1 MFYQQI
7 VKWIFIISCALMI
20 ALYFYKDKLPEPS
33 TYEAFNLEEP
43 LQTPTFREPFSIETN
58 HQHYS
63 LTPKFDYDLTGV
75 VVSYSNADGFTN
87 IWHHDLWKDFIN
99 VRDICVIWGKN
110 VSTGVYKEVDFTSD
124 SWTCWYTLTSKKSSM
139 QFKSTAFSNNHLLVD
154 NTFLASALLKAEI
167 GDVVHFKG
175 ILVDYTNDENGG
187 VRHTSTHRR
196 DTGNGA
202 CEVVYLDDFTVIKK
216 ANPILRNFYML
227 TKWAAIFSFL
237 GFVVLFVITPFEP
250 R

>member
-1 MFYQQI
+1 
-7 VKWIFIISCALMI
+7 
-20 ALYFYKDKLPEPS
+20 
-33 TYEAFNLEEP
+33 
-43 LQTPTFREPFSIETN
+43 
-58 HQHYS
+58 
-63 LTPKFDYDLTGV
+63 
-75 VVSYSNADGFTN
+75 
-87 IWHHDLWKDFIN
+87 
-99 VRDICVIWGKN
+99 
-110 VSTGVYKEVDFTSD
+110 
-124 SWTCWYTLTSKKSSM
+124 
-139 QFKSTAFSNNHLLVD
+139 
-154 NTFLASALLKAEI
+154 
-167 GDVVHFKG
+167 VVHFKG